1 VPVLK
6 TSFSEGE
13 LVAGNYRV
21 LSIAGS
27 GGMGV
32 VYKARDERLGR
43 TVALKF
49 LPTDLNASEKEKER
63 FLREARTASSLDH
76 PNIGVI
82 HGIDETEDGL
92 TFIVMAFY
100 DGSSLA
106 QRIANGRLKVHQAI
120 SIARQMALGL
130 SEAHAHGIVHRDI
143 KPSNVMLTGSGVVKI
158 VDFGLAR
165 AMTEAT
171 ASQTGVTGTV
181 RYMSP
186 EQAMDRAVDQRCDIW
201 ALGVVF
207 AEMLTG
213 SSPFHAESITAML
226 YSILNEPPKGLDTV
240 HPALQ
245 PLLYRAL
252 AKDPEKRYASC
263 REFLADLDAAGKEIP
278 EDLAGA
284 EVTQKLSS
292 GVLGGR
298 TNAHTKRLIAEASR
312 GAWGPATKREGPVAR
327 RLVPAL
333 VLLLLAG
340 LAVGFVEPLRQKIVS
355 LLTGAPTEKHVAVL
369 PFDNIGSNPGNAA
382 LADGLME
389 SLAGRLTNL
398 DVGNQALWIVPTSE
412 VRRQHVTDPADA
424 LKSLGANFVIKGAV
438 ERDGNDIHLTVNLID
453 TKKMRQL
460 GSAMLED
467 PAGDLS
473 TLEDEAVSRL
483 AKLMNITVTADM
495 LRNTGGKV
503 NPAAYEGYLTA
514 LGLMQRYD
522 KPGNLDQAISA
533 LENAVKADPVFAL
546 GYAQIGEAY
555 RVKSIV
561 EQNQRWLVQ
570 AEANARKAI
579 ELDNRIPS
587 VYVTLGRMHDTAGKH
602 DLALE
607 EFKHALQLDP
617 RNATAMAGMGRAYEL
632 AGRVNDAEASFRK
645 AADLQPND
653 WDAHNNLAMFYDRQG
668 KYPESIAEFK
678 RALELVPDNAQVLFN
693 LGATYVDSGNSKY
706 FADAE
711 AALKRSI
718 EINPSFPA
726 FANLGALYDREGKY
740 QQASEMTQRA
750 LKMNADNYV
759 VWSNLRIDYEWLKQP
774 ENAAEARRKEVPLL
788 ELTIQQHPREAEPYA
803 QLANLFAEEGQK
815 EKAISNL
822 RTALALAPND
832 PRVLNLC
839 ADTYEK
845 LKDRKQAVEFLGKAI
860 RAGYTKDELTSD
872 PELQDVMSD
881 PAVKALLK

>member
-13 LVAGNYRV
+13 LIAGNYRV

-32 VYKARDERLGR
+32 VYRARDERLDR
-43 TVALKF
+43 TVGLKF

-100 DGSSLA
+100 DGFSLS
-106 QRIANGRLKVHQAI
+106 QRIANGRLRTQEAI
-120 SIARQMALGL
+120 GIARQMALGL
-130 SEAHAHGIVHRDI
+130 GEAHSKGIIHRDV
-143 KPSNVMLTGSGVVKI
+143 KPSNVMLTSSGLVKI

-186 EQAMDRAVDQRCDIW
+186 EQAMERALDQRCDIW

-207 AEMLTG
+207 GEMLTG
-213 SSPFHAESITAML
+213 NSPFHAESLTTML
-226 YSILNEPPKGLDTV
+226 FAILNEPPKGLDTL

-245 PLLYRAL
+245 RILYRAL
-252 AKDPEKRYASC
+252 AKDPEKRYGSC
-263 REFLADLDAAGKEIP
+263 GEFLGDLDAAAKEIP
-278 EDLAGA
+278 ADAAGA
-284 EVTQKLSS
+284 EVTQKLPTSM
-292 GVLGGR
+292 LGGR
-298 TNAHTKRLIAEASR
+298 TNAQTKRLIAEASR
-312 GAWGPATKREGPVAR
+312 TAWGPAKAKRSPVTNW
-327 RLVPAL
+327 LVGL
-333 VLLLLAG
+333 VVLLLTMG
-340 LAVGFVEPLRQKIVS
+340 LAVGLTPPLRQKIVT
-355 LLTGAPTEKHVAVL
+355 LITGAPNEKHVAVL
-369 PFDNIGSNPGNAA
+369 PFDNIGSNPENAA

-398 DVGNQALWIVPTSE
+398 DVGNRALWIVPTSE
-412 VRRQHVTDPADA
+412 VRRKHVTDPADA
-424 LKSLGANFVIKGAV
+424 LKNLGANLVIKGAV

-453 TKKMRQL
+453 TTNMRQM

-473 TLEDEAVSRL
+473 TLEDEAISRL

-495 LRNTGGKV
+495 LRNTGGRV

-522 KPGNLDQAISA
+522 KPGNLDQAIGA
-533 LENAVKADPVFAL
+533 LENAVKADPGFAL

-570 AEANARKAI
+570 AEANARKAV

-632 AGRVNDAEASFRK
+632 AGRVNDAEAAFRK

-668 KYPESIAEFK
+668 KYEVSFAEYK
-678 RALELVPDNAQVLFN
+678 RALELAPDNAQVLFN
-693 LGATYVDSGNSKY
+693 LGATYIDSGESKY
-706 FADAE
+706 FGEAE

-718 EINPSFPA
+718 GINPSFPA

-740 QQASEMTQRA
+740 QQAAEMTQKA
-750 LKMNADNYV
+750 LEMNAENYV
-759 VWSNLRIDYEWLKQP
+759 VWANLRIDYEWLKQP
-774 ENAAEARRKEVPLL
+774 DKAAEARRREIPLL
-788 ELTIQQHPREAEPYA
+788 EREIQQHPREAEPYA
-803 QLANLFAEEGQK
+803 QLANLFAEEGQRD
-815 EKAISNL
+815 KAIANM
-822 RTALALAPND
+822 RTALALSPNV
-832 PRVLNLC
+832 PRVLDLA

-845 LKDRKQAVEFLGKAI
+845 LGDRKQAIEFLGRAL
-860 RAGYTKDELTSD
+860 RAGYTKEELIAD
-872 PELQDVMSD
+872 PELQEALSD

>member
-6 TSFSEGE
+6 ISFSEGE
-13 LVAGNYRV
+13 LIAGNYRV

-32 VYKARDERLGR
+32 VYRARDERLGR

-49 LPTDLNASEKEKER
+49 LPAELNASEKEKDR

-82 HGIDETEDGL
+82 HGIDQTEDGL

-100 DGSSLA
+100 DGSSLG
-106 QRIANGRLKVHQAI
+106 QRIANGRLNAHRAI
-120 SIARQMALGL
+120 GIARQMALGL
-130 SEAHAHGIVHRDI
+130 GEAHSQGIVHRDV
-143 KPSNVMLTGSGVVKI
+143 KPSNVMLTASGLVKI

-171 ASQTGVTGTV
+171 ASHTGVTGTV
-181 RYMSP
+181 RYMAP
-186 EQAMDRAVDQRCDIW
+186 EQAMDRTLDQRCDIW

-213 SSPFHAESITAML
+213 NSPFHAESITGML
-226 YSILNEPPKGLDTV
+226 FAILNEPPKGLDTV
-240 HPALQ
+240 HPTLQ
-245 PLLYRAL
+245 PILYKAL
-252 AKDPEKRYASC
+252 AKDPGKRYGSC
-263 REFLADLDAAGKEIP
+263 REFLSDLDTAAKEIP
-278 EDLAGA
+278 EDAAGG
-284 EVTQKLSS
+284 EVTQKLPTS
-292 GVLGGR
+292 VLGGR
-298 TNAHTKRLIAEASR
+298 TNAQTKRLIAEASR
-312 GAWGPATKREGPVAR
+312 GAWGPAKSSRAPMTNWLLG
-327 RLVPAL
+327 AL
-333 VLLLLAG
+333 VLLLAIG
-340 LAVGFVEPLRQKIVS
+340 LALGFITPLREKVVA
-355 LLTGAPTEKHVAVL
+355 LLTGAPNEKHVAVL
-369 PFDNIGSNPGNAA
+369 PFDNIGSNPENAA

-412 VRRQHVTDPADA
+412 VRRQHVSDPADA

-453 TKKMRQL
+453 TKNLRQV
-460 GSAMLED
+460 GSAMLEN

-473 TLEDEAVSRL
+473 TLEDEAISRL
-483 AKLMNITVTADM
+483 AKLMNITVTAEM
-495 LRNTGGKV
+495 LRNTGGRV

-522 KPGNLDQAISA
+522 KPGNLDQAIGA
-533 LENAVKADPVFAL
+533 LEGAVKVDPGFAL

-555 RVKSIV
+555 RIKSIV

-570 AEANARKAI
+570 AEANARKAV
-579 ELDNRIPS
+579 ELDSRIPS
-587 VYVTLGRMHDTAGKH
+587 VYVTLGRMHDTSGKH

-632 AGRVNDAEASFRK
+632 AGRAADAEVSFRK

-678 RALELVPDNAQVLFN
+678 RALELAPDSAQVLFN
-693 LGATYVDSGNSKY
+693 LGATYVDSGDPKY
-706 FADAE
+706 FAEAE
-711 AALKRSI
+711 KALKHSI
-718 EINPSFPA
+718 AINASFPA
-726 FANLGALYDREGKY
+726 YANLGALYDRQGKY
-740 QQASEMTQRA
+740 LQAAEVTQKALEM
-750 LKMNADNYV
+750 NGENYI
-759 VWSNLRIDYEWLKQP
+759 VWGNLRNDYEWLKQP
-774 ENAAEARRKEVPLL
+774 EKAAEARRRQIPLL
-788 ELTIQQHPREAEPYA
+788 ERTIQQKPRDADAFA
-803 QLANLFAEEGQK
+803 QLANLWGEEHNR
-815 EKAISNL
+815 EKALANL

-832 PRVLNLC
+832 AGVLDLAADVYENLGDRQQ
-839 ADTYEK
+839 AISYVEK
-845 LKDRKQAVEFLGKAI
+845 AM
-860 RAGYTKDELTSD
+860 RAGYTKDALRND
-872 PELQDVMSD
+872 PELQEALKD
-881 PAVKALLK
+881 PAMKHLLK

>member
-13 LVAGNYRV
+13 LIAGNYRV

-32 VYKARDERLGR
+32 VYRARDERLGR

-49 LPTDLNASEKEKER
+49 LPSDLNSSEKDKDR
-63 FLREARTASSLDH
+63 FVREARTASSLDH
-76 PNIGVI
+76 PNVGVI
-82 HGIDETEDGL
+82 HGIDETQDGL

-100 DGSSLA
+100 DGASLS
-106 QRIANGRLKVHQAI
+106 QRIAKGRLGTHEAI
-120 SIARQMALGL
+120 GIVRQMALGL
-130 SEAHAHGIVHRDI
+130 GEAHSQGIIHRDV
-143 KPSNVMLTGSGVVKI
+143 KPSNVMLTSSGLVKI

-171 ASQTGVTGTV
+171 ASQTGVTGTI

-186 EQAMDRAVDQRCDIW
+186 EQAMERTLDQRCDIW
-201 ALGVVF
+201 AVGVVF

-213 SSPFHAESITAML
+213 TSPFHAESLTAML
-226 YSILNEPPKGLDTV
+226 FAILNEPPKGLEVV

-245 PLLYRAL
+245 PILYRTL
-252 AKDPEKRYASC
+252 AKDPEKRYGSC
-263 REFLADLDAAGKEIP
+263 RELLSDLDAAAKEIP
-278 EDLAGA
+278 EDATSG
-284 EVTQKLSS
+284 EVTQKLPGSM
-292 GVLGGR
+292 LGGR
-298 TNAHTKRLIAEASR
+298 TNAQTKKLIAEASR
-312 GAWGPATKREGPVAR
+312 TAWGPAKRQKPWMTNWL
-327 RLVPAL
+327 LV
-333 VLLLLAG
+333 VLGLLLAIG
-340 LAVGFVEPLRQKIVS
+340 LAVGFITPMREKLVA
-355 LLTGAPTEKHVAVL
+355 LLTGAPHEKHVAVL
-369 PFDNIGSNPGNAA
+369 PFDNIGSNPENAA

-438 ERDGNDIHLTVNLID
+438 ERDGSDIHLTVNLID
-453 TKKMRQL
+453 TKTMRQM

-495 LRNTGGKV
+495 LRNTGGRV

-522 KPGNLDQAISA
+522 KPGNLDQAIGA
-533 LENAVKADPVFAL
+533 LESAVKADPGFAL

-555 RVKSIV
+555 RIKSIV

-570 AEANARKAI
+570 AEANARKAV

-617 RNATAMAGMGRAYEL
+617 RNATAMAGMGRAHEL
-632 AGRVNDAEASFRK
+632 AGRVNDAEESFRK

-668 KYPESIAEFK
+668 KYPQSFAEFK

-693 LGATYVDSGNSKY
+693 LGATYIDAGDSKY
-706 FADAE
+706 FGEAE
-711 AALKRSI
+711 ASLKKSI
-718 EINPSFPA
+718 AINPSFPA

-740 QQASEMTQRA
+740 EQAAEMTQKA
-750 LKMNADNYV
+750 LTMNAENYL

-774 ENAAEARRKEVPLL
+774 EKAAEARRREIPLL
-788 ELTIQQHPREAEPYA
+788 EREMQQHPREAEPYA
-803 QLANLFAEEGQK
+803 QLANLFAEDGQR
-815 EKAISNL
+815 EKAIAHL
-822 RTALALAPND
+822 RTALALAPAN
-832 PRVLNLC
+832 PRVLNLG

-845 LKDRKQAVEFLGKAI
+845 LGDRKQAIEFLGKAL
-860 RAGYTKDELTSD
+860 RAGYTKDELISD
-872 PELQDVMSD
+872 PELQEALSD